1 MAQAQHRMLKVKVE
15 YYGILREVC
24 GRHAEEVE
32 LGEREEVTV
41 AQVLSQLV
49 AQHPGLG
56 PHRQYMACALDAELG
71 TDDSVLHDGATLALL
86 PPVSGG

>member
-1 MAQAQHRMLKVKVE
+1 MTQAQHRVLKVKVE

-24 GRHAEEVE
+24 GLHAEEIE
-32 LGEREEVTV
+32 LDEGGKVTV
-41 AQVLSQLV
+41 AQAISHLV

-56 PHRQYMACALDAELG
+56 SHRQYMACALDAELA
-71 TDDSVLHDGATLALL
+71 TDDSVLHDGSTLALL

>member
-1 MAQAQHRMLKVKVE
+1 MTQAQHRVLKVKVE

-24 GRHAEEVE
+24 GLHAEEIE
-32 LGEREEVTV
+32 LDEGGAVTV
-41 AQVLSQLV
+41 AQAVSQLV
-49 AQHPGLG
+49 ARHPGLG

-71 TDDSVLHDGATLALL
+71 TDDSELHDGSTLALL